1 MKRPFHLY
9 LTFVLVTILVSCST
23 EKNTFLNRSYHGMTA
38 KYNGHFN
45 AEELLNQALLTYN
58 NSRKDDFYSILPISP
73 IPNETEVKGMFP
85 SIDTAVVKCS
95 KVILNHSMPSAEDM
109 SSKEVEHNKW
119 IDENWITV
127 GKALFY
133 RRDYDKA
140 LKNFLF
146 VKLFFKKDPSRYI
159 SELWIARIYIE
170 QNKYSEAKLLLDELQ
185 ETALNQKKK
194 TLKGFFEVFKKKN
207 PEENQEPKMTKSL
220 QFEIY
225 KTQADLAIKRKQFD
239 EAAFSLSNA
248 VKTVNNKQEKARLYF
263 ILGQIYQQN
272 GSVESAQD
280 NYSKALSA
288 AALYEVSFNARLNRA
303 MLGNNNKLSKGLDKM
318 LRDGKNAPYKDQIYF
333 AKATLELNRGN
344 DDLGKAYYTSSA
356 FYSTS
361 NKLQKA
367 LSYEKLG
374 DLSFNQKAY
383 ISAQKYYDSCA
394 RFMPEAYPNEEVVK
408 SKAMKLLDLVNSLES
423 AQFEDSVQRIAKMP
437 EKEQTEFL
445 KELIKDIKK
454 EQQRLKEAQA
464 AKLLALQQQSNTN
477 QNTSSNKWYFNNS
490 KLKEEGSNEFRK
502 LWGTRENKDDWRRSE
517 KIVFSDNKAD
527 KDGPAID
534 STKVDVAVN
543 QSVDTLSVES
553 LRKGLPLT
561 DSLFEKSIIKEMEAL
576 YTSGLLYKEL
586 LSEDKLAI
594 AQFEKIFEMNRIC
607 LTDLSAAFQL
617 YKLNENSGL
626 GNQYKDYII
635 KYYPNS
641 DMANYFKD
649 PDFFTKQKEGR
660 IAAQKEY
667 LALISRYESKEYKV
681 VFDATE
687 QIVSGDRTNA
697 LRAEYLL
704 LNALAAGQLTE
715 NKTAIIPKLTN
726 IIDEKPGSP
735 QALRAKEMLDIITK
749 GYSINEA
756 LPVPKQGI
764 YTYNDTVTQFL
775 IVLMDQ
781 EEDAND
787 ARNDI
792 NDFNT
797 KKFKS
802 LKLKVQ
808 SKLTLNETGFIL
820 ISEFESIKL
829 ANDYIFSYKAGY
841 EQLDQWQNNR
851 IQIITLENLKK
862 LIESSNFESYKE
874 FYDLNY

>member
-1 MKRPFHLY
+1 M
-9 LTFVLVTILVSCST
+9 
-23 EKNTFLNRSYHGMTA
+23 
-38 KYNGHFN
+38 
-45 AEELLNQALLTYN
+45 
-58 NSRKDDFYSILPISP
+58 
-73 IPNETEVKGMFP
+73 
-85 SIDTAVVKCS
+85 
-95 KVILNHSMPSAEDM
+95 
-109 SSKEVEHNKW
+109 
-119 IDENWITV
+119 
-127 GKALFY
+127 
-133 RRDYDKA
+133 
-140 LKNFLF
+140 
-146 VKLFFKKDPSRYI
+146 
-159 SELWIARIYIE
+159 
-170 QNKYSEAKLLLDELQ
+170 
-185 ETALNQKKK
+185 
-194 TLKGFFEVFKKKN
+194 
-207 PEENQEPKMTKSL
+207 
-220 QFEIY
+220 
-225 KTQADLAIKRKQFD
+225 
-239 EAAFSLSNA
+239 
-248 VKTVNNKQEKARLYF
+248 
-263 ILGQIYQQN
+263 
-272 GSVESAQD
+272 
-280 NYSKALSA
+280 
-288 AALYEVSFNARLNRA
+288 
-303 MLGNNNKLSKGLDKM
+303 
-318 LRDGKNAPYKDQIYF
+318 
-333 AKATLELNRGN
+333 
-344 DDLGKAYYTSSA
+344 
-356 FYSTS
+356 
-361 NKLQKA
+361 
-367 LSYEKLG
+367 
-374 DLSFNQKAY
+374 
-383 ISAQKYYDSCA
+383 
-394 RFMPEAYPNEEVVK
+394 
-408 SKAMKLLDLVNSLES
+408 
-423 AQFEDSVQRIAKMP
+423 
-437 EKEQTEFL
+437 
-445 KELIKDIKK
+445 
-454 EQQRLKEAQA
+454 
-464 AKLLALQQQSNTN
+464 LALQQQSNTN
-477 QNTSSNKWYFNNS
+477 QNTNTNKWYFNNS

-502 LWGTRENKDDWRRSE
+502 LWGTRENKDDWRRSD
-517 KIVFSDNKAD
+517 KIIFSDNKVE

-534 STKVDVAVN
+534 SAKVDIAVN

-561 DSLFEKSIIKEMEAL
+561 DSLFEKSILKEMDAL

-735 QALRAKEMLDIITK
+735 QAIRAKEMLDIITK

-756 LPVPKQGI
+756 LPVAKQGL
-764 YTYNDTVTQFL
+764 YTYNDSVTQFL

-792 NDFNT
+792 TDFNT

>member
-1 MKRPFHLY
+1 
-9 LTFVLVTILVSCST
+9 
-23 EKNTFLNRSYHGMTA
+23 MTA

-45 AEELLNQALLTYN
+45 AEELLNQAILTYN

-73 IPNETEVKGMFP
+73 LPNETEVKGMFP

-109 SSKEVEHNKW
+109 STKEVEHNKW

-146 VKLFFKKDPSRYI
+146 VKRFFKKDPSRYI

-185 ETALNQKKK
+185 QTALNQKKK
-194 TLKGFFEVFKKKN
+194 TLKGLFEVFKKKN
-207 PEENQEPKMTKSL
+207 LEENQEPKMTKSL

-225 KTQADLAIKRKQFD
+225 KTQADLAIKRNQLD
-239 EAAFSLSNA
+239 EAAFSLSYA
-248 VKTVNNKQEKARLYF
+248 VKTVNNKQEKARIYF
-263 ILGQIYQQN
+263 ILGQIYQQK

-288 AALYEVSFNARLNRA
+288 AAIYEVSFNARLNRA

-361 NKLQKA
+361 NKRQKA

-383 ISAQKYYDSCA
+383 ISAQKYYDSCVT
-394 RFMPEAYPNEEVVK
+394 FMPEAYPNGEVVK

-477 QNTSSNKWYFNNS
+477 QNTSSNKWYFNNP

-502 LWGTRENKDDWRRSE
+502 LWGTRENKDDWRRSD
-517 KIVFSDNKAD
+517 KIIFSDNKND
-527 KDGPAID
+527 KDGPTID
-534 STKVDVAVN
+534 SAKVDVAVN

-660 IAAQKEY
+660 IAAQKKY

-704 LNALAAGQLTE
+704 LNVLAAGQLTE

-764 YTYNDTVTQFL
+764 YTYNDSVTQFL

-792 NDFNT
+792 TDFNT

-829 ANDYIFSYKAGY
+829 ANDYIFAYKAGY

>member
-133 RRDYDKA
+133 RRDYDKS

-146 VKLFFKKDPSRYI
+146 VKRFFKKDPSRYI

-185 ETALNQKKK
+185 ETALSQKKK
-194 TLKGFFEVFKKKN
+194 TLKDIFKVFKKKI

-225 KTQADLAIKRKQFD
+225 KTQADLAIKRKQLD
-239 EAAFSLSNA
+239 DAAFSLSNA
-248 VKTVNNKQEKARLYF
+248 VKTVKNKQEKARLYF
-263 ILGQIYQQN
+263 ILGQIYQEK
-272 GSVESAQD
+272 GTVESAQE

-344 DDLGKAYYTSSA
+344 DDLGKAYFTSSA

-361 NKLQKA
+361 NKRQKA

-374 DLSFNQKAY
+374 DLSFNQKSY

-394 RFMPEAYPNEEVVK
+394 RFMPEAYPNGEVVK

-454 EQQRLKEAQA
+454 EQQRSKEAQA

-502 LWGTRENKDDWRRSE
+502 LWGTRENKDDWRRSD
-517 KIVFSDNKAD
+517 KIVFSDNKVD

-534 STKVDVAVN
+534 SAKVDLAVN

-594 AQFEKIFEMNRIC
+594 AQFEKIFEKNRIC

-641 DMANYFKD
+641 DVANYFKD

-704 LNALAAGQLTE
+704 LNVLAAGQLTE
-715 NKTAIIPKLTN
+715 NKTAIVPKLKN
-726 IIDEKPGSP
+726 IIEEKPGSP

-756 LPVPKQGI
+756 LPVAKQGI
-764 YTYNDTVTQFL
+764 YSYNDSVPQFL
-775 IVLMDQ
+775 IVLMD
-781 EEDAND
+781 EDEDPND

-792 NDFNT
+792 TDFNT
-797 KKFKS
+797 KIFKS

-808 SKLTLNETGFIL
+808 SKLTLTETGFIL
-820 ISEFESIKL
+820 ISEFASIKL
-829 ANDYIFSYKAGY
+829 ANDYILAYKAGY

-862 LIESSNFESYKE
+862 LIESSNFELYKE

>member
-9 LTFVLVTILVSCST
+9 LTFVLVAILVSCST

-45 AEELLNQALLTYN
+45 AEELLNQAILTYN

-73 IPNETEVKGMFP
+73 LPNETEVKGMFP

-109 SSKEVEHNKW
+109 STKEVEHNKW

-146 VKLFFKKDPSRYI
+146 VKRFFKKDPSRYI

-185 ETALNQKKK
+185 QTALNQKKK
-194 TLKGFFEVFKKKN
+194 TLKGLFEVFKKKN
-207 PEENQEPKMTKSL
+207 LEENQEPKMTKSL

-225 KTQADLAIKRKQFD
+225 KTQADLAIKRNQLD
-239 EAAFSLSNA
+239 EAAFSLSYA
-248 VKTVNNKQEKARLYF
+248 VKTVNNKQEKARIYF
-263 ILGQIYQQN
+263 ILGQIYQQK

-288 AALYEVSFNARLNRA
+288 AAIYEVSFNARLNRA

-361 NKLQKA
+361 NKRQKA

-383 ISAQKYYDSCA
+383 ISAQKYYDSCVT
-394 RFMPEAYPNEEVVK
+394 FMPEAYPNGEVVK

-477 QNTSSNKWYFNNS
+477 QNTSSNKWYFNNP

-502 LWGTRENKDDWRRSE
+502 LWGTRENKDDWRRSD
-517 KIVFSDNKAD
+517 KIIFSDNKND
-527 KDGPAID
+527 KDGPTID
-534 STKVDVAVN
+534 SAKVDVAVN

-660 IAAQKEY
+660 IAAQKKY

-704 LNALAAGQLTE
+704 LNVLAAGQLTE

-764 YTYNDTVTQFL
+764 YTYNDSVTQFL

-792 NDFNT
+792 TDFNT

-829 ANDYIFSYKAGY
+829 ANDYIFAYKAGY

>member
-146 VKLFFKKDPSRYI
+146 VKRFFKKDPSRYI

-185 ETALNQKKK
+185 ETALSQKKK
-194 TLKGFFEVFKKKN
+194 TLKGVFKVFKKKI

-225 KTQADLAIKRKQFD
+225 KTQADLAVKRKQLD
-239 EAAFSLSNA
+239 DAAFSLSNA

-263 ILGQIYQQN
+263 ILGQIYQEK
-272 GSVESAQD
+272 GTVESAQE

-318 LRDGKNAPYKDQIYF
+318 LRDGKNAPYKDQIYY

-344 DDLGKAYYTSSA
+344 DDLGKAYFTSSA

-361 NKLQKA
+361 NKRQKA

-374 DLSFNQKAY
+374 DLSFKQKAY

-394 RFMPEAYPNEEVVK
+394 RFMPEAYPNGDVVK

-477 QNTSSNKWYFNNS
+477 QNTSTNKWYFNNS

-502 LWGTRENKDDWRRSE
+502 LWGTRENKDDWRRSD
-517 KIVFSDNKAD
+517 KIIFADNKVE

-534 STKVDVAVN
+534 SAKVDLAVN
-543 QSVDTLSVES
+543 QSADTLSVES

-594 AQFEKIFEMNRIC
+594 AQFEKIFEKNRIC

-617 YKLNENSGL
+617 YKLNQNSGL

-641 DMANYFKD
+641 DVANYFKD

-660 IAAQKEY
+660 ITAQKEY

-704 LNALAAGQLTE
+704 LNVLAAGQLTE
-715 NKTAIIPKLTN
+715 NKTAIVPKLKN
-726 IIDEKPGSP
+726 IIEEKPGSP

-756 LPVPKQGI
+756 LPVAKQGI
-764 YTYNDTVTQFL
+764 YSYNDSVPQFL
-775 IVLMDQ
+775 IVLMDE
-781 EEDAND
+781 EEDPND

-792 NDFNT
+792 ADFNT
-797 KKFKS
+797 KIFKS

-808 SKLTLNETGFIL
+808 SKLTLTETGFIL
-820 ISEFESIKL
+820 ISEFASIKL
-829 ANDYIFSYKAGY
+829 ANDYILAYKAGY

-862 LIESSNFESYKE
+862 LIESSNFELYKE

>member
-1 MKRPFHLY
+1 
-9 LTFVLVTILVSCST
+9 
-23 EKNTFLNRSYHGMTA
+23 
-38 KYNGHFN
+38 
-45 AEELLNQALLTYN
+45 
-58 NSRKDDFYSILPISP
+58 
-73 IPNETEVKGMFP
+73 
-85 SIDTAVVKCS
+85 
-95 KVILNHSMPSAEDM
+95 
-109 SSKEVEHNKW
+109 
-119 IDENWITV
+119 
-127 GKALFY
+127 
-133 RRDYDKA
+133 
-140 LKNFLF
+140 
-146 VKLFFKKDPSRYI
+146 
-159 SELWIARIYIE
+159 
-170 QNKYSEAKLLLDELQ
+170 
-185 ETALNQKKK
+185 
-194 TLKGFFEVFKKKN
+194 
-207 PEENQEPKMTKSL
+207 
-220 QFEIY
+220 
-225 KTQADLAIKRKQFD
+225 
-239 EAAFSLSNA
+239 
-248 VKTVNNKQEKARLYF
+248 
-263 ILGQIYQQN
+263 
-272 GSVESAQD
+272 
-280 NYSKALSA
+280 
-288 AALYEVSFNARLNRA
+288 
-303 MLGNNNKLSKGLDKM
+303 
-318 LRDGKNAPYKDQIYF
+318 
-333 AKATLELNRGN
+333 
-344 DDLGKAYYTSSA
+344 
-356 FYSTS
+356 
-361 NKLQKA
+361 
-367 LSYEKLG
+367 
-374 DLSFNQKAY
+374 
-383 ISAQKYYDSCA
+383 
-394 RFMPEAYPNEEVVK
+394 MPEAYPNGDVVK

-445 KELIKDIKK
+445 KALIKDIKK

-477 QNTSSNKWYFNNS
+477 QNTSTNKWYFNNS

-502 LWGTRENKDDWRRSE
+502 LWGTRENKDDWRRSD
-517 KIVFSDNKAD
+517 KIIFSENKVD

-534 STKVDVAVN
+534 SAKVDLAVN

-594 AQFEKIFEMNRIC
+594 AQFEKIFEKNRIC

-641 DMANYFKD
+641 DVANYFKD

-704 LNALAAGQLTE
+704 LNVLAAGQLTE
-715 NKTAIIPKLTN
+715 NKTAIVPKLKN
-726 IIDEKPGSP
+726 IIEEKPGSP

-756 LPVPKQGI
+756 LPVAKQGI
-764 YTYNDTVTQFL
+764 YSYNDTVPQFL
-775 IVLMDQ
+775 IVLMDE
-781 EEDAND
+781 EEDVND
-787 ARNDI
+787 ARNGI
-792 NDFNT
+792 TDFNT

-808 SKLTLNETGFIL
+808 SKLTLSETGFIL
-820 ISEFESIKL
+820 ISEFASIKL
-829 ANDYIFSYKAGY
+829 ANDYILAYKAGY

-862 LIESSNFESYKE
+862 LIESSNFELYKE

>member
-1 MKRPFHLY
+1 
-9 LTFVLVTILVSCST
+9 
-23 EKNTFLNRSYHGMTA
+23 
-38 KYNGHFN
+38 
-45 AEELLNQALLTYN
+45 
-58 NSRKDDFYSILPISP
+58 
-73 IPNETEVKGMFP
+73 
-85 SIDTAVVKCS
+85 
-95 KVILNHSMPSAEDM
+95 MPSAEDM

-146 VKLFFKKDPSRYI
+146 VKRFFKKDPSRYI

-185 ETALNQKKK
+185 ETALSQKKK
-194 TLKGFFEVFKKKN
+194 TLKDIFKVFKKKN

-225 KTQADLAIKRKQFD
+225 KTQADLAIKRKQLD
-239 EAAFSLSNA
+239 DAAFSLSNA
-248 VKTVNNKQEKARLYF
+248 VKIVKNKQEKARLYF
-263 ILGQIYQQN
+263 ILGQIYQEK
-272 GSVESAQD
+272 GTVDSAQE

-361 NKLQKA
+361 NKRQKA

-374 DLSFNQKAY
+374 DLSFNQKSY

-394 RFMPEAYPNEEVVK
+394 RFMPEAYPNGEVVK

-502 LWGTRENKDDWRRSE
+502 LWGTRENKDDWRRSD
-517 KIVFSDNKAD
+517 KIIFSDNKAE

-534 STKVDVAVN
+534 SAKVDVAVN
-543 QSVDTLSVES
+543 QSEDTLSVES

-704 LNALAAGQLTE
+704 LNVLAAGQLTE
-715 NKTAIIPKLTN
+715 NKTVIVPKLKN
-726 IIDEKPGSP
+726 IIEEKPGSP

-756 LPVPKQGI
+756 LPVAKQGI
-764 YTYNDTVTQFL
+764 YSYNDSVPQFL
-775 IVLMDQ
+775 IVLMDE
-781 EEDAND
+781 EEDVND

-792 NDFNT
+792 TDFNT

-820 ISEFESIKL
+820 ISEFASIKL
-829 ANDYIFSYKAGY
+829 ANDYILAYKAGY

-862 LIESSNFESYKE
+862 LIESSNFELYKE

>member
-23 EKNTFLNRSYHGMTA
+23 EKNTFLNRFYHGMTA

-45 AEELLNQALLTYN
+45 AEELLNQALLTFN

-146 VKLFFKKDPSRYI
+146 VKRFFKKDPSRYI

-185 ETALNQKKK
+185 ETALSQKKK
-194 TLKGFFEVFKKKN
+194 TLKGVFNVFKKKN

-225 KTQADLAIKRKQFD
+225 KTQADLAIKRKQLD
-239 EAAFSLSNA
+239 DAAFSLSNA

-263 ILGQIYQQN
+263 ILGQIYQEK
-272 GSVESAQD
+272 GTVESAQE

-318 LRDGKNAPYKDQIYF
+318 LRDGKNAPYKDQIYY

-344 DDLGKAYYTSSA
+344 DDLGKAYFTSSA

-361 NKLQKA
+361 NKRQKA

-374 DLSFNQKAY
+374 DLSFKQKAY

-394 RFMPEAYPNEEVVK
+394 RFMPEAYPNGDVVK

-445 KELIKDIKK
+445 KALIKDIKK

-477 QNTSSNKWYFNNS
+477 QNTSTNKWYFNNS

-502 LWGTRENKDDWRRSE
+502 LWGTRENKDDWRRSD
-517 KIVFSDNKAD
+517 KIIFADNKVE

-534 STKVDVAVN
+534 SAKVDLAVN
-543 QSVDTLSVES
+543 QSSDTLSVES

-594 AQFEKIFEMNRIC
+594 AQFEKIFEKNRIC

-641 DMANYFKD
+641 DVANYFKD

-704 LNALAAGQLTE
+704 LNVLAAGQLTE
-715 NKTAIIPKLTN
+715 NKTAIVPKLKN
-726 IIDEKPGSP
+726 IIEEKPGSP

-756 LPVPKQGI
+756 LPVAKQGI
-764 YTYNDTVTQFL
+764 YSYNDTVPQFL
-775 IVLMDQ
+775 IVLMDE
-781 EEDAND
+781 EEDVND
-787 ARNDI
+787 ARNGI
-792 NDFNT
+792 TDFNT

-808 SKLTLNETGFIL
+808 SKLTLSETGFIL
-820 ISEFESIKL
+820 ISEFASIKL
-829 ANDYIFSYKAGY
+829 ANDYILAYKAGY

-862 LIESSNFESYKE
+862 LIESSNFELYKE

>member
-146 VKLFFKKDPSRYI
+146 VKRFFKKDPSRYI

-361 NKLQKA
+361 NKRQKA

>member
-1 MKRPFHLY
+1 
-9 LTFVLVTILVSCST
+9 
-23 EKNTFLNRSYHGMTA
+23 
-38 KYNGHFN
+38 
-45 AEELLNQALLTYN
+45 
-58 NSRKDDFYSILPISP
+58 
-73 IPNETEVKGMFP
+73 
-85 SIDTAVVKCS
+85 
-95 KVILNHSMPSAEDM
+95 
-109 SSKEVEHNKW
+109 
-119 IDENWITV
+119 
-127 GKALFY
+127 
-133 RRDYDKA
+133 
-140 LKNFLF
+140 
-146 VKLFFKKDPSRYI
+146 
-159 SELWIARIYIE
+159 
-170 QNKYSEAKLLLDELQ
+170 
-185 ETALNQKKK
+185 
-194 TLKGFFEVFKKKN
+194 
-207 PEENQEPKMTKSL
+207 
-220 QFEIY
+220 
-225 KTQADLAIKRKQFD
+225 
-239 EAAFSLSNA
+239 
-248 VKTVNNKQEKARLYF
+248 
-263 ILGQIYQQN
+263 
-272 GSVESAQD
+272 
-280 NYSKALSA
+280 
-288 AALYEVSFNARLNRA
+288 
-303 MLGNNNKLSKGLDKM
+303 
-318 LRDGKNAPYKDQIYF
+318 
-333 AKATLELNRGN
+333 
-344 DDLGKAYYTSSA
+344 
-356 FYSTS
+356 
-361 NKLQKA
+361 
-367 LSYEKLG
+367 
-374 DLSFNQKAY
+374 
-383 ISAQKYYDSCA
+383 
-394 RFMPEAYPNEEVVK
+394 
-408 SKAMKLLDLVNSLES
+408 MKLLDLVNSLES

-477 QNTSSNKWYFNNS
+477 KNTSTNKWYFNNS
-490 KLKEEGSNEFRK
+490 KLKEEGANEFRK
-502 LWGTRENKDDWRRSE
+502 LWGTRENRDDWRRSD
-517 KIVFSDNKAD
+517 KIVFTYNKAE

-534 STKVDVAVN
+534 SAKVDLAVN
-543 QSVDTLSVES
+543 QSEDTLSVES
-553 LRKGLPLT
+553 LRKQLPLT
-561 DSLFEKSIIKEMEAL
+561 DSLFEKSVIKEMDAL

-594 AQFEKIFEMNRIC
+594 AQFEKIFEKNRIC

-641 DMANYFKD
+641 DVANYFKD

-735 QALRAKEMLDIITK
+735 QAIRAKEMLDIISK

-756 LPVPKQGI
+756 LPVAKQGI
-764 YTYNDTVTQFL
+764 YVYNDSVTQFL

-792 NDFNT
+792 TDFNT

-820 ISEFESIKL
+820 ISKFESIKL

>member
-361 NKLQKA
+361 NKRQKA

>member
-1 MKRPFHLY
+1 
-9 LTFVLVTILVSCST
+9 
-23 EKNTFLNRSYHGMTA
+23 
-38 KYNGHFN
+38 
-45 AEELLNQALLTYN
+45 
-58 NSRKDDFYSILPISP
+58 
-73 IPNETEVKGMFP
+73 
-85 SIDTAVVKCS
+85 
-95 KVILNHSMPSAEDM
+95 
-109 SSKEVEHNKW
+109 
-119 IDENWITV
+119 
-127 GKALFY
+127 
-133 RRDYDKA
+133 
-140 LKNFLF
+140 
-146 VKLFFKKDPSRYI
+146 
-159 SELWIARIYIE
+159 
-170 QNKYSEAKLLLDELQ
+170 
-185 ETALNQKKK
+185 
-194 TLKGFFEVFKKKN
+194 
-207 PEENQEPKMTKSL
+207 
-220 QFEIY
+220 
-225 KTQADLAIKRKQFD
+225 
-239 EAAFSLSNA
+239 
-248 VKTVNNKQEKARLYF
+248 
-263 ILGQIYQQN
+263 
-272 GSVESAQD
+272 
-280 NYSKALSA
+280 
-288 AALYEVSFNARLNRA
+288 
-303 MLGNNNKLSKGLDKM
+303 M

-361 NKLQKA
+361 NKRQKA

-374 DLSFNQKAY
+374 DLSFNQKSY

-394 RFMPEAYPNEEVVK
+394 RFMPEAYPNGEVVK

-502 LWGTRENKDDWRRSE
+502 LWGTRENKDDWRRSD
-517 KIVFSDNKAD
+517 KIIFSDNKAE

-534 STKVDVAVN
+534 SAKVDVAVN
-543 QSVDTLSVES
+543 QSEDTLSIES

-704 LNALAAGQLTE
+704 LNVLAAGQLTE
-715 NKTAIIPKLTN
+715 NKTLIVPKLKN
-726 IIDEKPGSP
+726 IIEEKPGSP

-756 LPVPKQGI
+756 LPVAKQGI
-764 YTYNDTVTQFL
+764 YSYNDSVPQFL
-775 IVLMDQ
+775 IVLMDE
-781 EEDAND
+781 EEDVND

-792 NDFNT
+792 TDFNT

-820 ISEFESIKL
+820 ISEFASIKL
-829 ANDYIFSYKAGY
+829 ANDYILAYKAGY

-862 LIESSNFESYKE
+862 LIESSNFELYKE

>member
-1 MKRPFHLY
+1 MKRSFHLY

-146 VKLFFKKDPSRYI
+146 VKRFFKKDPSRYI

-185 ETALNQKKK
+185 ETALSQKKK
-194 TLKGFFEVFKKKN
+194 TLKDVFNIFKKKN

-225 KTQADLAIKRKQFD
+225 KTQADLAIKRKQLD
-239 EAAFSLSNA
+239 DAAFSLSNA

-263 ILGQIYQQN
+263 ILGQIYQEK
-272 GSVESAQD
+272 GTVESAQE

-318 LRDGKNAPYKDQIYF
+318 LRDGKNAPYKDQIYY

-344 DDLGKAYYTSSA
+344 DDLGKAYFTSSA

-361 NKLQKA
+361 NKRQKA

-374 DLSFNQKAY
+374 DLSFKQKAY

-394 RFMPEAYPNEEVVK
+394 RFMPEAYPNGDVVK
-408 SKAMKLLDLVNSLES
+408 SKSMKLLDLVNSLES

-445 KELIKDIKK
+445 KALIKDIKK

-477 QNTSSNKWYFNNS
+477 QNTNTNKWYFNNS

-502 LWGTRENKDDWRRSE
+502 LWGTRENKDDWRRSD
-517 KIVFSDNKAD
+517 KIIFSENKVD

-534 STKVDVAVN
+534 SAKVDIAVN
-543 QSVDTLSVES
+543 QSADTLSVES

-594 AQFEKIFEMNRIC
+594 AQFEKIFEKNRIC

-641 DMANYFKD
+641 DVANYFKD
-649 PDFFTKQKEGR
+649 PDFFIKQKEGR

-704 LNALAAGQLTE
+704 LNVLAAGQLTE
-715 NKTAIIPKLTN
+715 NKTVIVPKLKN
-726 IIDEKPGSP
+726 IIEEKPGSP

-756 LPVPKQGI
+756 LPVAKQGI
-764 YTYNDTVTQFL
+764 YSYNDTVPQFL
-775 IVLMDQ
+775 IVLMDE
-781 EEDAND
+781 EEDVND

-792 NDFNT
+792 TDFNT

-808 SKLTLNETGFIL
+808 SKLTLSETGFIL
-820 ISEFESIKL
+820 ISEFASIKL
-829 ANDYIFSYKAGY
+829 ANDYIFAYKAGY

-862 LIESSNFESYKE
+862 LIESSNFELYKE

>member
-1 MKRPFHLY
+1 
-9 LTFVLVTILVSCST
+9 
-23 EKNTFLNRSYHGMTA
+23 MTA

-45 AEELLNQALLTYN
+45 AEELLNQAILTYN

-73 IPNETEVKGMFP
+73 LPNETEVKGMFP

-109 SSKEVEHNKW
+109 STKEVEHNKW

-146 VKLFFKKDPSRYI
+146 VKRFFKKDPSRYI

-194 TLKGFFEVFKKKN
+194 TLKGVFEVFKKKN

-361 NKLQKA
+361 NKRQKA

-534 STKVDVAVN
+534 SAKVDVAVN

-687 QIVSGDRTNA
+687 QIVNGDRTNA

-715 NKTAIIPKLTN
+715 NKTVIIPKLTN

-792 NDFNT
+792 TDFNT

>member
-1 MKRPFHLY
+1 
-9 LTFVLVTILVSCST
+9 
-23 EKNTFLNRSYHGMTA
+23 MTA

-146 VKLFFKKDPSRYI
+146 VKRFFKKDPSRYI

-185 ETALNQKKK
+185 ETALSQKKK
-194 TLKGFFEVFKKKN
+194 TLKGVFNVFKKKN

-225 KTQADLAIKRKQFD
+225 KTQADLAIKRKQLD
-239 EAAFSLSNA
+239 DAAFSLSNA

-263 ILGQIYQQN
+263 ILGQIYQEK
-272 GSVESAQD
+272 GTVESAQE

-318 LRDGKNAPYKDQIYF
+318 LRDGKNAPYKDQIYY

-344 DDLGKAYYTSSA
+344 DDLGKAYFTSSA

-361 NKLQKA
+361 NKRQKA

-374 DLSFNQKAY
+374 DLSFKQKAY

-394 RFMPEAYPNEEVVK
+394 RFMPEAYPNGDVVK
-408 SKAMKLLDLVNSLES
+408 SKSMKLLDLVNSLES

-445 KELIKDIKK
+445 KALIKDIKK

-477 QNTSSNKWYFNNS
+477 QNTSTNKWYFNNS

-502 LWGTRENKDDWRRSE
+502 LWGTRENKDDWRRSD
-517 KIVFSDNKAD
+517 KIIFSENKVD

-534 STKVDVAVN
+534 SAKVDLAVN
-543 QSVDTLSVES
+543 QSADTLSVES

-594 AQFEKIFEMNRIC
+594 AQFEKIFEKNRIC

-641 DMANYFKD
+641 DVANYFKD

-704 LNALAAGQLTE
+704 LNVLAAGQLTE
-715 NKTAIIPKLTN
+715 NKTLIVPKLKN
-726 IIDEKPGSP
+726 IIEEKPGSP

-756 LPVPKQGI
+756 LPVAKQGI
-764 YTYNDTVTQFL
+764 YSYNDSVPQFL
-775 IVLMDQ
+775 IVLMDE
-781 EEDAND
+781 EEDVND

-792 NDFNT
+792 TDFNT

-820 ISEFESIKL
+820 ISEFASIKL
-829 ANDYIFSYKAGY
+829 ANDYILAYKAGY

-862 LIESSNFESYKE
+862 LIESSNFELYKE

>member
-45 AEELLNQALLTYN
+45 AEELLNQSLLTYT

-85 SIDTAVVKCS
+85 AIDTAVVKCS

-146 VKLFFKKDPSRYI
+146 VKRFFKKDPSRYI

-185 ETALNQKKK
+185 ETALSQKKK
-194 TLKGFFEVFKKKN
+194 SPKGVFKIFKKKN

-225 KTQADLAIKRKQFD
+225 KTQADLAIKRNQFD
-239 EAAFSLSNA
+239 DAAFSLSNA

-263 ILGQIYQQN
+263 ILGQIYQQK

-344 DDLGKAYYTSSA
+344 DYLGKAYYTSSA

-361 NKLQKA
+361 NKRQKA

-394 RFMPEAYPNEEVVK
+394 RFMPEAYPNGEVVK

-477 QNTSSNKWYFNNS
+477 QNTNTNKWYFNNL

-502 LWGTRENKDDWRRSE
+502 LWGTRENKDDWRRSD
-517 KIVFSDNKAD
+517 KIIFSDNKAE

-534 STKVDVAVN
+534 SAKVDIAVN

-561 DSLFEKSIIKEMEAL
+561 DSLFEKSIIKEMDAL

-594 AQFEKIFEMNRIC
+594 AQFEKIFEKNRIC

-667 LALISRYESKEYKV
+667 LALISRYESKEYKA

-704 LNALAAGQLTE
+704 LNVLAAGQLTE
-715 NKTAIIPKLTN
+715 NKTAIIPKLIN

-735 QALRAKEMLDIITK
+735 QAIRAKEMLDIISK
-749 GYSINEA
+749 GYSINEL
-756 LPVPKQGI
+756 LPVVKQGI
-764 YTYNDTVTQFL
+764 YTYNDSVVQFL

-781 EEDAND
+781 DEDVND

-792 NDFNT
+792 TDFNT
-797 KKFKS
+797 KKFKT

-820 ISEFESIKL
+820 ISEFASIKL
-829 ANDYIFSYKAGY
+829 ANDYIFAYKAGY

>member
-1 MKRPFHLY
+1 
-9 LTFVLVTILVSCST
+9 
-23 EKNTFLNRSYHGMTA
+23 MTA

-45 AEELLNQALLTYN
+45 AEELLNQAILTYN

-73 IPNETEVKGMFP
+73 LPNETEVKGMFP

-109 SSKEVEHNKW
+109 STKEVEHNKW

-146 VKLFFKKDPSRYI
+146 VKRFFKKDPSRYI

-194 TLKGFFEVFKKKN
+194 TLKGVFEVFKKKN

-361 NKLQKA
+361 NKRQKA

-502 LWGTRENKDDWRRSE
+502 LWGTRENKDDWRRSD
-517 KIVFSDNKAD
+517 KIVFSDNKVD

-534 STKVDVAVN
+534 SAKVDVAVN

-687 QIVSGDRTNA
+687 QIVNGDRTNA

-715 NKTAIIPKLTN
+715 NKTVIIPKLTN

-792 NDFNT
+792 TDFNT

>member
-1 MKRPFHLY
+1 
-9 LTFVLVTILVSCST
+9 
-23 EKNTFLNRSYHGMTA
+23 
-38 KYNGHFN
+38 
-45 AEELLNQALLTYN
+45 
-58 NSRKDDFYSILPISP
+58 
-73 IPNETEVKGMFP
+73 
-85 SIDTAVVKCS
+85 
-95 KVILNHSMPSAEDM
+95 
-109 SSKEVEHNKW
+109 
-119 IDENWITV
+119 
-127 GKALFY
+127 
-133 RRDYDKA
+133 
-140 LKNFLF
+140 
-146 VKLFFKKDPSRYI
+146 
-159 SELWIARIYIE
+159 
-170 QNKYSEAKLLLDELQ
+170 
-185 ETALNQKKK
+185 
-194 TLKGFFEVFKKKN
+194 
-207 PEENQEPKMTKSL
+207 
-220 QFEIY
+220 
-225 KTQADLAIKRKQFD
+225 
-239 EAAFSLSNA
+239 
-248 VKTVNNKQEKARLYF
+248 
-263 ILGQIYQQN
+263 
-272 GSVESAQD
+272 
-280 NYSKALSA
+280 
-288 AALYEVSFNARLNRA
+288 
-303 MLGNNNKLSKGLDKM
+303 M

-361 NKLQKA
+361 NKRQKA

-374 DLSFNQKAY
+374 DLSFNQKSY

-394 RFMPEAYPNEEVVK
+394 RFMPEAYPNGEVVK

-454 EQQRLKEAQA
+454 EQQRSKEAQA

-502 LWGTRENKDDWRRSE
+502 LWGTRENKDDWRRSD
-517 KIVFSDNKAD
+517 KIIFSDNKAE

-534 STKVDVAVN
+534 SAKVDVAVN
-543 QSVDTLSVES
+543 QSEDTLSVES

-704 LNALAAGQLTE
+704 LNVLAAGQLTE
-715 NKTAIIPKLTN
+715 NKTLIVPKLKN
-726 IIDEKPGSP
+726 IIEEKPGSP

-756 LPVPKQGI
+756 LPVAKQGI
-764 YTYNDTVTQFL
+764 YSYNDSVPQFL
-775 IVLMDQ
+775 IVLMDE
-781 EEDAND
+781 EEDVND

-792 NDFNT
+792 TDFNT

-820 ISEFESIKL
+820 ISEFASIKL
-829 ANDYIFSYKAGY
+829 ANDYILAYKAGY

-862 LIESSNFESYKE
+862 LIESSNFELYKE

>member
-146 VKLFFKKDPSRYI
+146 VKRFFKKDPSRYI

-185 ETALNQKKK
+185 ETALSQKKK
-194 TLKGFFEVFKKKN
+194 TLKGVFKVFKKKI

-225 KTQADLAIKRKQFD
+225 KTQADLAVKRKQLD
-239 EAAFSLSNA
+239 DAAFSLSNA
-248 VKTVNNKQEKARLYF
+248 VKTANNKQEKARLYF
-263 ILGQIYQQN
+263 ILGQIYQEK
-272 GSVESAQD
+272 GTVESAQE

-318 LRDGKNAPYKDQIYF
+318 LRDGKNAPYKDQIYY

-344 DDLGKAYYTSSA
+344 DDLGKAYFTSSA

-361 NKLQKA
+361 NKRQKA

-374 DLSFNQKAY
+374 DLSFKQKAY

-394 RFMPEAYPNEEVVK
+394 RFMPEAYPNGDVVK

-477 QNTSSNKWYFNNS
+477 QNTSTNKWYFNNS

-502 LWGTRENKDDWRRSE
+502 LWGTRENKDDWRRSD
-517 KIVFSDNKAD
+517 KIIFADNKVE

-534 STKVDVAVN
+534 SAKVDLAVN
-543 QSVDTLSVES
+543 QSADTLSVES

-594 AQFEKIFEMNRIC
+594 AQFEKIFEKNRIC

-617 YKLNENSGL
+617 YKLNQNSGL

-641 DMANYFKD
+641 DVANYFKD

-660 IAAQKEY
+660 ITAQKEY

-704 LNALAAGQLTE
+704 LNVLAAGQLTE
-715 NKTAIIPKLTN
+715 NKTAIVPKLKN
-726 IIDEKPGSP
+726 IIEEKPGSP

-756 LPVPKQGI
+756 LPVAKQGI
-764 YTYNDTVTQFL
+764 YSYNDTVPQFL
-775 IVLMDQ
+775 IVLMDE
-781 EEDAND
+781 EEDVND
-787 ARNDI
+787 ARNGI
-792 NDFNT
+792 TDFNT

-808 SKLTLNETGFIL
+808 SKLTLSETGFIL
-820 ISEFESIKL
+820 ISEFASIKL
-829 ANDYIFSYKAGY
+829 ANDYILAYKAGY

-862 LIESSNFESYKE
+862 LIESSNFELYKE

>member
-1 MKRPFHLY
+1 MKLPFRLF

-45 AEELLNQALLTYN
+45 AEELLNQALLTFN

-133 RRDYDKA
+133 RRDYDKS

-146 VKLFFKKDPSRYI
+146 VKRFFKKDPSRYI

-170 QNKYSEAKLLLDELQ
+170 QNKFSEAKLLLDELQ
-185 ETALNQKKK
+185 ETALSQKKK
-194 TLKGFFEVFKKKN
+194 SLKGVFEVFKKKN
-207 PEENQEPKMTKSL
+207 PEENPEPKMTKSL

-225 KTQADLAIKRKQFD
+225 KTQADLAIKRNQLD

-263 ILGQIYQQN
+263 ILGQIYQQK
-272 GSVESAQD
+272 GIVESAQE

-288 AALYEVSFNARLNRA
+288 AAVYEVSFNARLNRA

-344 DDLGKAYYTSSA
+344 DDLGKVYYTSSA

-361 NKLQKA
+361 NKRQKA

-394 RFMPEAYPNEEVVK
+394 RFMPEAYPNGDVVK

-423 AQFEDSVQRIAKMP
+423 AQFEDSVQRIAKLP

-445 KELIKDIKK
+445 RELIKDIKK

-477 QNTSSNKWYFNNS
+477 QNTSTNKWYFNNS

-502 LWGTRENKDDWRRSE
+502 LWGTRENKDDWRRSD
-517 KIVFSDNKAD
+517 KIIFSDNKVE
-527 KDGPAID
+527 KDGSAID
-534 STKVDVAVN
+534 SAKVDIAVN
-543 QSVDTLSVES
+543 QSEDTLSVES

-594 AQFEKIFEMNRIC
+594 AQFEKIFEKNRIC

-641 DMANYFKD
+641 DVANYFKD

-704 LNALAAGQLTE
+704 LNVLAAGQLTE
-715 NKTAIIPKLTN
+715 NKTTIIPRLTN
-726 IIDEKPGSP
+726 IIDEKPESP
-735 QALRAKEMLDIITK
+735 QAIRAKEMLDIITK
-749 GYSINEA
+749 GYSLNEE
-756 LPVPKQGI
+756 LPTAKQGI
-764 YTYNDTVTQFL
+764 YTYNDSVTQFL

-787 ARNDI
+787 AKNDI
-792 NDFNT
+792 TDFNT

-820 ISEFESIKL
+820 ISEFASIKL
-829 ANDYIFSYKAGY
+829 ANDYVFAYKAGY

>member
-9 LTFVLVTILVSCST
+9 LTFVLVAILVSCST

-73 IPNETEVKGMFP
+73 LPNETEVKGMFP

-109 SSKEVEHNKW
+109 TAKEVEHNKW

-146 VKLFFKKDPSRYI
+146 VKRFFKKDPSRYI

-194 TLKGFFEVFKKKN
+194 TLKGVFEVFKKKN

-225 KTQADLAIKRKQFD
+225 KTQADLAIKRNQLD
-239 EAAFSLSNA
+239 EAAFSLSYA
-248 VKTVNNKQEKARLYF
+248 VKTVNNKQEKARIYF
-263 ILGQIYQQN
+263 ILGQIYQQK
-272 GSVESAQD
+272 GSVEPAQD

-344 DDLGKAYYTSSA
+344 DDLGKAYFTSSA

-361 NKLQKA
+361 NKRQKA

-383 ISAQKYYDSCA
+383 ISAQKYYDSCV
-394 RFMPEAYPNEEVVK
+394 RFMPEAYPNGDVVK

-477 QNTSSNKWYFNNS
+477 QNTNTNKWYFNNS

-502 LWGTRENKDDWRRSE
+502 LWGTRENKDDWRRSD
-517 KIVFSDNKAD
+517 KIIFSDNKVE

-534 STKVDVAVN
+534 SAKVDIAVN

-561 DSLFEKSIIKEMEAL
+561 DSLFEKSILKEMDAL

-735 QALRAKEMLDIITK
+735 QAIRAKEMLDIITK

-756 LPVPKQGI
+756 LPVAKQGL
-764 YTYNDTVTQFL
+764 YTYNDSVTQFL

-792 NDFNT
+792 TDFNT

>member
-1 MKRPFHLY
+1 M
-9 LTFVLVTILVSCST
+9 
-23 EKNTFLNRSYHGMTA
+23 
-38 KYNGHFN
+38 
-45 AEELLNQALLTYN
+45 
-58 NSRKDDFYSILPISP
+58 
-73 IPNETEVKGMFP
+73 
-85 SIDTAVVKCS
+85 
-95 KVILNHSMPSAEDM
+95 
-109 SSKEVEHNKW
+109 
-119 IDENWITV
+119 
-127 GKALFY
+127 
-133 RRDYDKA
+133 
-140 LKNFLF
+140 
-146 VKLFFKKDPSRYI
+146 
-159 SELWIARIYIE
+159 
-170 QNKYSEAKLLLDELQ
+170 LDELQ
-185 ETALNQKKK
+185 ETALSQKKK
-194 TLKGFFEVFKKKN
+194 TLKGVFKVFKKKN

-225 KTQADLAIKRKQFD
+225 KTQADLAIKRNQLD

-248 VKTVNNKQEKARLYF
+248 VKTVNNKQEKARIYF
-263 ILGQIYQQN
+263 ILGQIYQQK
-272 GSVESAQD
+272 GSVESAQE

-361 NKLQKA
+361 NKRQKA

-394 RFMPEAYPNEEVVK
+394 RFMPEAYPNGDVVK

-477 QNTSSNKWYFNNS
+477 QNTSTNKWYFNNS

-502 LWGTRENKDDWRRSE
+502 LWGTRENKDDWRRSD
-517 KIVFSDNKAD
+517 KIIFSDNKAE
-527 KDGPAID
+527 KDGQAID
-534 STKVDVAVN
+534 SAKVDVVVN

-561 DSLFEKSIIKEMEAL
+561 DSLFEKSIIKEMDAL

-641 DMANYFKD
+641 DVANYFKD

-704 LNALAAGQLTE
+704 LNVLAAGQLTE
-715 NKTAIIPKLTN
+715 NKTAIIPKLSN

-735 QALRAKEMLDIITK
+735 QAIRAKEMLDIITK

-756 LPVPKQGI
+756 LPVAKQGI
-764 YTYNDTVTQFL
+764 YTYNDSVTQFL

-787 ARNDI
+787 AKNDI
-792 NDFNT
+792 TDFNT

>member
-1 MKRPFHLY
+1 
-9 LTFVLVTILVSCST
+9 
-23 EKNTFLNRSYHGMTA
+23 MTA

-45 AEELLNQALLTYN
+45 AEELLNQAILTYN

-73 IPNETEVKGMFP
+73 LPNETEVKGMFP

-109 SSKEVEHNKW
+109 STKEVEHNKW

-146 VKLFFKKDPSRYI
+146 VKRFFKKDPSRYI

-361 NKLQKA
+361 NKRQKA

-454 EQQRLKEAQA
+454 EQQRLKEAEA

-517 KIVFSDNKAD
+517 KIVFSDNKVD

-534 STKVDVAVN
+534 SAKVDVAVN

-792 NDFNT
+792 TDFNT

-829 ANDYIFSYKAGY
+829 ANDYIFAYKAGY

>member
-9 LTFVLVTILVSCST
+9 LTFVLVAILVSCST

-45 AEELLNQALLTYN
+45 AEELLNQAILTYN

-73 IPNETEVKGMFP
+73 LPNETEVKGMFP

-109 SSKEVEHNKW
+109 STKEVEHNKW

-146 VKLFFKKDPSRYI
+146 VKRFFKKDPSRYI

-185 ETALNQKKK
+185 QTALNQKKK
-194 TLKGFFEVFKKKN
+194 TLKGLFEVFKKKN

-225 KTQADLAIKRKQFD
+225 KTQADLAIKRNQLD
-239 EAAFSLSNA
+239 EAAFSLSYA
-248 VKTVNNKQEKARLYF
+248 VKTVNNKQEKARIYF
-263 ILGQIYQQN
+263 ILGQIYQQK

-361 NKLQKA
+361 NKRQKA

-383 ISAQKYYDSCA
+383 ISAQKYYDSCVT
-394 RFMPEAYPNEEVVK
+394 FMPEAYPNGEVVK

-477 QNTSSNKWYFNNS
+477 QNTSSNKWYFNNP

-502 LWGTRENKDDWRRSE
+502 LWGTRENKDDWRRSD
-517 KIVFSDNKAD
+517 KIIFSDNKND
-527 KDGPAID
+527 KDGPTID
-534 STKVDVAVN
+534 SAKVDVAVN

-704 LNALAAGQLTE
+704 LNVLAAGQLTE

-756 LPVPKQGI
+756 LPVAKQGI
-764 YTYNDTVTQFL
+764 YTYNDSVTQFL

-792 NDFNT
+792 TDFNT

-829 ANDYIFSYKAGY
+829 ANDYIFAYKAGY

>member
-1 MKRPFHLY
+1 
-9 LTFVLVTILVSCST
+9 
-23 EKNTFLNRSYHGMTA
+23 
-38 KYNGHFN
+38 
-45 AEELLNQALLTYN
+45 
-58 NSRKDDFYSILPISP
+58 
-73 IPNETEVKGMFP
+73 
-85 SIDTAVVKCS
+85 
-95 KVILNHSMPSAEDM
+95 
-109 SSKEVEHNKW
+109 
-119 IDENWITV
+119 
-127 GKALFY
+127 
-133 RRDYDKA
+133 
-140 LKNFLF
+140 
-146 VKLFFKKDPSRYI
+146 
-159 SELWIARIYIE
+159 
-170 QNKYSEAKLLLDELQ
+170 
-185 ETALNQKKK
+185 
-194 TLKGFFEVFKKKN
+194 
-207 PEENQEPKMTKSL
+207 MTKSL

-361 NKLQKA
+361 NKRQKA

-454 EQQRLKEAQA
+454 EQQRLKEAEA

-517 KIVFSDNKAD
+517 KIVFSDNKVD

-534 STKVDVAVN
+534 SAKVDVAVN

-561 DSLFEKSIIKEMEAL
+561 DSLFEKSIIKEMDAL

-594 AQFEKIFEMNRIC
+594 AQFEKIFEKNRIC

-617 YKLNENSGL
+617 YKLNGNSGL

-641 DMANYFKD
+641 DIANYFKD

-749 GYSINEA
+749 GYSINEE

-792 NDFNT
+792 TDFNT

-829 ANDYIFSYKAGY
+829 ANDYIFAYKAGY

>member
-1 MKRPFHLY
+1 
-9 LTFVLVTILVSCST
+9 
-23 EKNTFLNRSYHGMTA
+23 
-38 KYNGHFN
+38 
-45 AEELLNQALLTYN
+45 
-58 NSRKDDFYSILPISP
+58 
-73 IPNETEVKGMFP
+73 
-85 SIDTAVVKCS
+85 
-95 KVILNHSMPSAEDM
+95 
-109 SSKEVEHNKW
+109 
-119 IDENWITV
+119 
-127 GKALFY
+127 
-133 RRDYDKA
+133 
-140 LKNFLF
+140 
-146 VKLFFKKDPSRYI
+146 
-159 SELWIARIYIE
+159 
-170 QNKYSEAKLLLDELQ
+170 
-185 ETALNQKKK
+185 
-194 TLKGFFEVFKKKN
+194 
-207 PEENQEPKMTKSL
+207 
-220 QFEIY
+220 
-225 KTQADLAIKRKQFD
+225 
-239 EAAFSLSNA
+239 
-248 VKTVNNKQEKARLYF
+248 
-263 ILGQIYQQN
+263 
-272 GSVESAQD
+272 
-280 NYSKALSA
+280 
-288 AALYEVSFNARLNRA
+288 
-303 MLGNNNKLSKGLDKM
+303 M

-361 NKLQKA
+361 NKRQKA

-502 LWGTRENKDDWRRSE
+502 LWGTRENKDDWRRSD
-517 KIVFSDNKAD
+517 KIVFSDNKVD

-534 STKVDVAVN
+534 SAKVDVAVN

-687 QIVSGDRTNA
+687 QIVNGDRTNA

-715 NKTAIIPKLTN
+715 NKTVIIPKLTN

-792 NDFNT
+792 TDFNT

>member
-1 MKRPFHLY
+1 
-9 LTFVLVTILVSCST
+9 
-23 EKNTFLNRSYHGMTA
+23 MTA

-45 AEELLNQALLTYN
+45 AEELLNQAILTYN

-73 IPNETEVKGMFP
+73 LPNETEVKGMFP

-109 SSKEVEHNKW
+109 SAKEVEHNKW

-146 VKLFFKKDPSRYI
+146 VKRFFKKDPSRYI

-194 TLKGFFEVFKKKN
+194 TLKGIFEVFKKKN

-361 NKLQKA
+361 NKRQKA

-517 KIVFSDNKAD
+517 KIVFSDNKGD

-534 STKVDVAVN
+534 SAKLDVAVN

-764 YTYNDTVTQFL
+764 YTYNDSVTQFL

-781 EEDAND
+781 EEDVND

-792 NDFNT
+792 TDFNT

>member
-1 MKRPFHLY
+1 
-9 LTFVLVTILVSCST
+9 
-23 EKNTFLNRSYHGMTA
+23 
-38 KYNGHFN
+38 
-45 AEELLNQALLTYN
+45 
-58 NSRKDDFYSILPISP
+58 
-73 IPNETEVKGMFP
+73 
-85 SIDTAVVKCS
+85 
-95 KVILNHSMPSAEDM
+95 MPSAEDM

-146 VKLFFKKDPSRYI
+146 VKRFFKKDPSRYI

-185 ETALNQKKK
+185 ETALSQKKK
-194 TLKGFFEVFKKKN
+194 TLKGVFNVFKKKN

-225 KTQADLAIKRKQFD
+225 KTQADLAIKRKQLD
-239 EAAFSLSNA
+239 DAAFSLSNA
-248 VKTVNNKQEKARLYF
+248 VKTVKNKQEKARLYF
-263 ILGQIYQQN
+263 ILGQIYQEK
-272 GSVESAQD
+272 GTVESAQE

-318 LRDGKNAPYKDQIYF
+318 LRDGKNAPYKDQIYY

-344 DDLGKAYYTSSA
+344 DDLGKAYFTSSA

-361 NKLQKA
+361 NKRQKA

-394 RFMPEAYPNEEVVK
+394 RFMPEAYPNGDVVK

-445 KELIKDIKK
+445 KALIKDIKK

-477 QNTSSNKWYFNNS
+477 QNTSTNKWYFNNS

-502 LWGTRENKDDWRRSE
+502 LWGTRENKDDWRRSD
-517 KIVFSDNKAD
+517 KIIFADNKVE

-534 STKVDVAVN
+534 SAKVDLAVN
-543 QSVDTLSVES
+543 QSSDTLSVES

-594 AQFEKIFEMNRIC
+594 AQFEKIFEKNRIC

-641 DMANYFKD
+641 DVANYFKD

-704 LNALAAGQLTE
+704 LNVLAAGQLTE
-715 NKTAIIPKLTN
+715 NKTAIVPKLKN
-726 IIDEKPGSP
+726 IIEEKPGSP

-756 LPVPKQGI
+756 LPVAKQGI
-764 YTYNDTVTQFL
+764 YSYNDTVPQFL
-775 IVLMDQ
+775 IVLMDE
-781 EEDAND
+781 EEDVND
-787 ARNDI
+787 ARNGI
-792 NDFNT
+792 SDFNT

-808 SKLTLNETGFIL
+808 SKLTLSETGFIL
-820 ISEFESIKL
+820 ISEFASIKL
-829 ANDYIFSYKAGY
+829 ANDYILAYKAGY

-862 LIESSNFESYKE
+862 LIESSNFELYKE